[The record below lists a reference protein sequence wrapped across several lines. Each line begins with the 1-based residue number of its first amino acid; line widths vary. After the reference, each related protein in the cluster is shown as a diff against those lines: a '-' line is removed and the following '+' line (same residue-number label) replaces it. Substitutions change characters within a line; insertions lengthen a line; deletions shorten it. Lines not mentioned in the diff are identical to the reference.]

1 MKSIK
6 VRITNSYG
14 KEFIRPACETAEL
27 FCKIA
32 GAQTL
37 TRENIDHIKALG
49 YEVEVVHDTVTL

>member
-49 YEVEVVHDTVTL
+49 YDVEVVQDVATL